1 VQCRSALQRVQHST
15 ACILSAVSQQAAHHS
30 RCPKTFQPTANA
42 TRNVEKARKDPKTNA
57 RIVTA
62 IERWTAPQLQSARQN
77 DASLRIDDSNPPT
90 NINTIVTSTGL
101 SLNYDVHEV
110 QDVRNDDGHDIHDVS
125 DGHDCYDTH
134 DNDSTIAIDARAEL
148 LGTLSTMA
156 VDDTTHND
164 LLNR

>member
-1 VQCRSALQRVQHST
+1 
-15 ACILSAVSQQAAHHS
+15 
-30 RCPKTFQPTANA
+30 
-42 TRNVEKARKDPKTNA
+42 
-57 RIVTA
+57 
-62 IERWTAPQLQSARQN
+62 
-77 DASLRIDDSNPPT
+77 
-90 NINTIVTSTGL
+90 VTSTGL